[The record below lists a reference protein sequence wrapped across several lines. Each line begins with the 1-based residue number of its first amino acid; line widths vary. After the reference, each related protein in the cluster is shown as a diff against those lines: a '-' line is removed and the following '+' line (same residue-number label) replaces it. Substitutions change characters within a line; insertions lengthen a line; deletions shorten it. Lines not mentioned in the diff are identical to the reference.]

1 MKSERRSE
9 HLEYAGN
16 DSSGTLTIS
25 AVTLDD
31 SGMSHCDDEEMEIEI
46 PSRGVLQ
53 IEINGEEVALEP
65 NQFGGNPRVE
75 RR

>member
-1 MKSERRSE
+1 
-9 HLEYAGN
+9 
-16 DSSGTLTIS
+16 
-25 AVTLDD
+25 
-31 SGMSHCDDEEMEIEI
+31 MSHCDDEEMEIEI